1 MPYAVTGHNQMKK
14 PESKD
19 SGDEHMQY
27 IDSSFIQTILSA
39 SELHRIM
46 PYGSRAVPPVGN
58 HTLPRRTVLITD
70 IVLAEKKKCKGKIFK
85 LMIDK

>member
-1 MPYAVTGHNQMKK
+1 MKK

-58 HTLPRRTVLITD
+58 HTLPRRTISTTD
-70 IVLAEKKKCKGKIFK
+70 IVLAAVKKCKKKI
-85 LMIDK
+85 MEQPS